1 MCAAQ
6 ASNGI
11 AHAGHTYAMSAA
23 ASAVNPGSAIS
34 GILSILDSWKCH
46 FAMTR
51 HVCWVVGRLVCHN
64 YLEGWEGSFPA
75 PIGALVN
82 YWSTECRLY
91 NVLFLN
97 EFQYFFALSCP
108 R

>member
-51 HVCWVVGRLVCHN
+51 HVRLLIGRLA
-64 YLEGWEGSFPA
+64 GWLFSLSVG
-75 PIGALVN
+75 
-82 YWSTECRLY
+82 WSVIIT
-91 NVLFLN
+91 
-97 EFQYFFALSCP
+97 
-108 R
+108 